1 MNFNL
6 IKCTLMCTI
15 FLCTSNV
22 VLSQTA
28 CDNDT
33 IPPIAL
39 CESSISIAL
48 ENGLA
53 IIDESMVDMGSSDN
67 CEIQSISLNKYE
79 FDCAYVSMDLN
90 QSISFTN
97 SNIPAEIIG
106 KDGFLGFSGS
116 NGYNTVQSGFASDMV
131 EFYTE
136 EIVDSDPSVYCVEV
150 KANNFSNVVSM
161 QFELNYDTDY
171 LLYNESNNVGLTFF
185 TAQNIGVSDSS
196 LGVSWV
202 SLNILNG
209 ESLIDGSTLF
219 SICFDVINQSE
230 ASTVLIVSD
239 EAGNTSA
246 CLTMVEVQD
255 LEIPSVTCNDNVIAE
270 LDDAGIAAINIDDV
284 ILPTANDCSV
294 FTYHLDQE
302 IFDCDDYYKEEK
314 IAPYF
319 IDLPQIPGEVISL
332 SGINDFKG
340 ISYFNEL
347 SINGDSG
354 LETIVDIQE
363 ASFSASAV
371 CYDIN
376 VTAFDSILSIQFPI
390 KYDPT
395 LLKFN
400 EVNNIFDPVGL
411 SYNIPEPG
419 YIYVSWFDSNT
430 EGVTLL
436 DNSSIMQI
444 CFEPNVTLNN
454 VNTLTAVS
462 TAGLASSCS
471 FAVTI
476 EDNIKPSLELNNVI
490 LELDENGEVVL
501 DDMSFVDVITDNCG
515 VAQLSFPSE
524 IELSCADIAAVPDV
538 SITLDNNPAVI
549 EFINKDSEFFTVVD
563 ILSAD
568 TLVSGNSD
576 ETLGLNIIQSNGNE
590 AYEVCY
596 DFLVQDFNDVIG
608 FQFSIDF
615 DEDVLSYNGLDASD
629 LPYFSDLNI
638 NQVPTGELVVSWTS
652 LDIENG
658 VSVPAGFNMFSVCF
672 DYLGSIGVPI
682 EVEATDYFGNTT
694 TELAYAV
701 VIDNQGPELVC
712 EKNKTLYLD
721 DNGLVILES
730 NELVLDAFDNCSGV
744 NIVTDQKIFEC
755 DDLGI
760 TNLQIEASD
769 SYGNIS
775 SCEVILEIKDNITPV
790 IDCSPIVLSE
800 LNAGL
805 GVISADDAIELVY
818 DNCGVYNVSLSVDE
832 FDCGDVIG
840 NQIELINNINTDI
853 SVEFANVNEEVLTT
867 GITINGNTQTFGS
880 GNTDIVSLRVL
891 PAGVISAQ
899 GIYCYDIVV
908 EGFTDIISFQFG
920 FEFND
925 ASTSLVSA
933 LAVDLD
939 DTNNFIP
946 TGVGNSIGILW
957 YATDLL
963 NGVTMEDGSTLATI
977 CYETAEDFSANT
989 VEVTVTDGSGN
1000 SSVCETSVSV
1010 IDDTAPIANCA
1021 DLSIDLS
1028 AGVDN
1033 YFEASLFDLGS
1044 SDNCCLSELSVVRNN
1059 PVCDGNFDFS
1069 EAVLFCEED
1078 LGQEVVVLLKA
1089 TDCLGN
1095 SSICEAF
1102 VEVGDMFSSLG
1113 ELEEEKSLLV
1123 YPNPVAEKLFIEL
1136 AVNQSANAKIKIVGL
1151 DGKIIQ
1157 TAGLELFSGPNKF
1170 EMGTEDLVP
1179 GIYFIEIISPKE
1191 TWTTKIT
1198 KF

>member
-538 SITLDNNPAVI
+538 SISLDNTPAVI

-963 NGVTMEDGSTLATI
+963 SGVTMEDGSTLATI

-1151 DGKIIQ
+1151 DGKTIQ

-1198 KF
+1198 KI

>member
-6 IKCTLMCTI
+6 IKCTLLCTI
-15 FLCTSNV
+15 IFGTSNA

-33 IPPIAL
+33 IPPTAL

-48 ENGLA
+48 ENGTA
-53 IIDESMVDMGSSDN
+53 IIDESMIDMGSSDN
-67 CEIQSISLNKYE
+67 CEIQSISLTKYE
-79 FDCAYVSMDLN
+79 FDCTDVSMDLN
-90 QSISFTN
+90 QFISFTN
-97 SNIPAEIIG
+97 SNIPVEIIG

-131 EFYTE
+131 KFYTE
-136 EIVDSDPSVYCVEV
+136 EIVDSDPSVFCVEV
-150 KANNFSNVVSM
+150 KADNFSNVVSM
-161 QFELNYDTDY
+161 QFELDFNSDY
-171 LLYNESNNVGLTFF
+171 LSYNESNNVGLTFF
-185 TAQNIGVSDSS
+185 TAQNIGVTDSS
-196 LGVSWV
+196 LGISWV

-219 SICFDVINQSE
+219 SICFDVLNQNE

-246 CLTMVEVQD
+246 CLTMVDVED
-255 LEIPSVTCNDNVIAE
+255 LEIPILACNDNVAVA
-270 LDDAGIAAINIDDV
+270 LNDSGIANLSIEDI
-284 ILPTANDCSV
+284 ILPFANECSIL
-294 FTYHLDQE
+294 TYHLDQE
-302 IFDCDDYYKEEK
+302 IYACDDYYKKEK
-314 IAPYF
+314 LAPYF
-319 IDLPQIPGEVISL
+319 ADLPQIPAEVISL
-332 SGINDFKG
+332 FGINDFEG
-340 ISYFNEL
+340 VSYFNEL
-347 SINGDSG
+347 TINGNSG
-354 LETIVDIQE
+354 FETIVDIQE
-363 ASFSASAV
+363 ASFSSSSI
-371 CYDIN
+371 CYDLN
-376 VTAFDSILSIQFPI
+376 VTSFDSILSIQFPI
-390 KYDPT
+390 KYNPA

-400 EVNNIFDPVGL
+400 EINNIFDPIGL

-419 YIYVSWFDSNT
+419 YIYVSWFDSNI
-430 EGVTLL
+430 EGVNLPY
-436 DNSSIMQI
+436 NSNIMQI
-444 CFEPNVTLNN
+444 CFEPNVSLNFMTN
-454 VNTLTAVS
+454 LTAVS
-462 TAGLASSCS
+462 TGGNTSSCS
-471 FAVTI
+471 FSVTV
-476 EDNIKPSLELNNVI
+476 EDTIKPSLELNNVL
-490 LELDENGEVVL
+490 LELDENGEVIL
-501 DDMSFVDVITDNCG
+501 NDMSFVDIITDNCG
-515 VAQLSFPSE
+515 IAQVDFPSE
-524 IELSCADIAAVPDV
+524 IELNCADIATVPNV
-538 SITLDNNPAVI
+538 SLSLENSPAVI
-549 EFINKDSEFFTVVD
+549 EFINKDSEFFSLLDV
-563 ILSAD
+563 LSGD
-568 TLVSGNSD
+568 TLVSGNSGK
-576 ETLGLNIIQSNGNE
+576 TLGLNIAQSNGNE

-596 DFLVQDFNDVIG
+596 DFLVQDFKDVIG
-608 FQFSIDF
+608 FQFSLDF
-615 DEDVLSYNGLDASD
+615 DENVLSYNGLGTSD
-629 LPYFSDLNI
+629 LPYFSYLNI

-658 VSVPAGFNMFSVCF
+658 VTVPIGFNMFSVCF

-694 TELAYAV
+694 TEVAYAV
-701 VIDNQGPELVC
+701 VVDNQGPELVC

-721 DNGLVILES
+721 DNGLAILES
-730 NELVLDAFDNCSGV
+730 NELVLDAYDNCSDV
-744 NIVTDQKIFEC
+744 NIDTDQIIFEC

-800 LNAGL
+800 LNGGL
-805 GVISADDAIELVY
+805 GIISSDDAIELVY

-832 FDCGDVIG
+832 FDCSDVIG

-880 GNTDIVSLRVL
+880 GNSDIVSLRVL

-963 NGVTMEDGSTLATI
+963 SGVTMENGSTLATI

-1033 YFEASLFDLGS
+1033 YFEASMFDLGS

-1059 PVCDGNFDFS
+1059 PICDENFDFS

-1102 VEVGDMFSSLG
+1102 VEIGDMFSSLG
-1113 ELEEEKSLLV
+1113 ELEEERSLLV

-1136 AVNQSANAKIKIVGL
+1136 EINQSANAKIKIIGL

-1157 TAGLELFSGPNKF
+1157 TGGLELFSGPNKF

-1179 GIYFIEIISPKE
+1179 GIYFIEIICPKE
-1191 TWTTKIT
+1191 TWTKKIT
-1198 KF
+1198 KI